1 MSFRAKWTVDL
12 ALTFGPLEPVTMTY
26 WTGMR
31 FREILKISW
40 DKVDLANGIIK
51 LEAADTNEEM
61 PKRIPIS

>member
-1 MSFRAKWTVDL
+1 
-12 ALTFGPLEPVTMTY
+12 MTY

-31 FREILKISW
+31 FREILKITW
-40 DKVDLANGIIK
+40 DKVDLSNGIIK